1 MAHKKPV
8 SVTLD
13 EANLV
18 WLRGVTQRTG
28 ARSLSE
34 TLDRLITS
42 AREGHVPGAHAA
54 RSVVG
59 TIDIAAADPAL
70 QQADDEVRDL
80 FARSLARPFLVKETR
95 STYRVKRS
103 RRG

>member
-1 MAHKKPV
+1 
-8 SVTLD
+8 
-13 EANLV
+13 
-18 WLRGVTQRTG
+18 VTQRTG

-34 TLDRLITS
+34 TLDRLIRS
-42 AREGHVPGAHAA
+42 ARESSVPGAHAS

-70 QQADDEVRDL
+70 RQADDEVRDL
-80 FARSLARPFLVKETR
+80 FVRSLARPILVKDTR
-95 STYRVKRS
+95 STYSAKRS

>member
-1 MAHKKPV
+1 MPKQAI

-18 WLRGVTQRTG
+18 WLRGVSERSG

-42 AREGHVPGAHAA
+42 ARQSGSAETSAV

-59 TIDIAAADPAL
+59 TIDLP
-70 QQADDEVRDL
+70 ADDPLLERADEVMRDL
-80 FARSLARPFLVKETR
+80 FARSLSRPFMAKEARATITPAR
-95 STYRVKRS
+95 K

>member
-1 MAHKKPV
+1 MPKKPI

-18 WLRGVTQRTG
+18 WLQGMTERTG
-28 ARSLSE
+28 ARSLSD
-34 TLDRLITS
+34 TLDRLITA
-42 AREGHVPGAHAA
+42 ARQTGPGTGQGV

-59 TIDIAAADPAL
+59 TIDIGASDPAL
-70 QQADDEVRDL
+70 DEADQAIRDL
-80 FARSLARPFLVKETR
+80 FARSLTRPLMVKEARPALTR
-95 STYRVKRS
+95 SRT